1 MRIRRITSV
10 VGATAR
16 VSTGSTICR
25 AALTI
30 ISWRHGESE
39 SQASIS
45 AKPVTFF
52 TSYSRSK
59 RPETGSQPRV
69 REKKRVRSSA
79 SQKTGIE
86 KPTSA
91 TALIRVSGHLL
102 RITPAIIPTGM
113 PISRAKP
120 KARMHSSMV
129 AGNTSRNCS
138 EISWP
143 LMLETPKSQCST
155 PSNQNSHAF
164 HRVAPCSGA
173 WGVK

>member
-16 VSTGSTICR
+16 VNTGSTICR

-45 AKPVTFF
+45 AKPVTFSPH
-52 TSYSRSK
+52 TADRSDR
-59 RPETGSQPRV
+59 RPEASRGSGKEEGQEQRQPEDRD
-69 REKKRVRSSA
+69 RETDQRDGA
-79 SQKTGIE
+79 DQ
-86 KPTSA
+86 
-91 TALIRVSGHLL
+91 VSGHLL

-129 AGNTSRNCS
+129 AGKTSRNCS

-143 LMLETPKSQCST
+143 LMLDTPKSQCST
-155 PSNQNSHAF
+155 LQTRTATHSTGKRPAVGHE
-164 HRVAPCSGA
+164 G
-173 WGVK
+173 